1 MCKIKTLW
9 CCFFAL
15 SVVTIRAQETA
26 FDYQLIIES
35 QGQYNNL
42 DEHSVVNPDNQMNI
56 EELTSVTRL
65 YPVLKFRYGQ
75 NDLLATLQ
83 TEGNLSNYNLSG
95 DSVRFSFQELYIRF
109 AYQEKHYITL
119 GKRRLD
125 WGSGMIWNPTN
136 FYVQKDPF
144 RTQNRLEGIFQVA
157 YSYLFSSGALQAYIF
172 PEKRLKDFSYGLKY
186 DYYGTRLDASLSF
199 LQYTR
204 YQQFGYS
211 LSYGGNISTLYAE
224 GVFRN
229 YSKSYR
235 VGKEGELLS
244 PVEDRKKFHSEV
256 VAGFSLNCNAHISLR
271 GEYRFRE
278 DYLNRTGVKQF
289 GAALPAHTLIYDAIS
304 VGKHSLF
311 GSAEWK
317 DLYDQYFIQ
326 VRSFYD
332 PASTQLILSPLLIW
346 KINNFQ
352 VEISA
357 LFYNNA
363 LAVFN
368 YQGSVLL
375 SCHF

>member
-1 MCKIKTLW
+1 MCKINILYF
-9 CCFFAL
+9 CLFML
-15 SVVTIRAQETA
+15 SAVILRAQETG
-26 FDYQLIIES
+26 FDYQLILES

-42 DEHSVVNPDNQMNI
+42 DEHSTVNPDNRMNI

-65 YPVLKFRYGQ
+65 YPLLKFGHEQ
-75 NDLLATLQ
+75 NALSATLQ
-83 TEGNLSNYNLSG
+83 AEGNLSNYNFSG
-95 DSVRFSFQELYIRF
+95 DSVRFSFPELYVRL
-109 AYQEKHYITL
+109 AYQEKHHITL

-144 RTQNRLEGIFQVA
+144 RTQNRLEGIFQAA
-157 YSYLFSSGALQAYIF
+157 YSFLFSNGSLQAYIF
-172 PEKRLKDFSYGLKY
+172 PEKRLKDFNYGLKY
-186 DYYGTRLDASLSF
+186 DYYGTRLDANLSF
-199 LQYTR
+199 LQYAR

-229 YSKSYR
+229 YSKSYK
-235 VGKEGELLS
+235 VGEEGELLP
-244 PVEDRKKFHSEV
+244 PVENRKNFRSEV

-278 DYLNRTGVKQF
+278 DYLNRTEVKQF
-289 GAALPAHTLIYDAIS
+289 ESALPAYTLIYDAIS

-311 GSAEWK
+311 GSVEWK
-317 DLYDQYFIQ
+317 DIYDRYFIQ
-326 VRSFYD
+326 MRSFYD
-332 PASTQLILSPLLIW
+332 PASTQLILSPLFIR

-352 VEISA
+352 IEISA
-357 LFYNNA
+357 MLYNNA
-363 LAVFN
+363 LALFN
-368 YQGSVLL
+368 HQCSILL

>member
-1 MCKIKTLW
+1 MYKIKMLW
-9 CCFFAL
+9 CCLFAL
-15 SVVTIRAQETA
+15 SVVALRAQETA
-26 FDYQLIIES
+26 FDYQLIFES

-42 DEHSVVNPDNQMNI
+42 DKHSVINPDNRMNV
-56 EELTSVTRL
+56 EELTSLTRL
-65 YPVLKFRYGQ
+65 YPVLKFRYAQ
-75 NDLLATLQ
+75 NDLSATLQ
-83 TEGNLSNYNLSG
+83 TEGNLSNYNFSG
-95 DSVRFSFQELYIRF
+95 DSVRFSFQELYVRF
-109 AYQEKHYITL
+109 AYQERHHITL

-157 YSYLFSSGALQAYIF
+157 YSYLFSGGTLQAYLF

-229 YSKSYR
+229 SSKSYR
-235 VGKEGELLS
+235 VGKEGELL
-244 PVEDRKKFHSEV
+244 PPTEDRKKFRTEAV
-256 VAGFSLNCNAHISLR
+256 VGFSLNCNAHISLR

-278 DYLNRTGVKQF
+278 DYLNRTEVKQF
-289 GAALPAHTLIYDAIS
+289 EDALPSHTLIYDAIS

-326 VRSFYD
+326 MRSFYD
-332 PASTQLILSPLLIW
+332 PTSNQLILSPLLIR

-352 VEISA
+352 IELSM
-357 LFYNNA
+357 LFNNNA

-368 YQGSVLL
+368 YQGSIVL

>member
-1 MCKIKTLW
+1 MDKIKILW
-9 CCFFAL
+9 CCLLVL
-15 SVVTIRAQETA
+15 SGFTLRAQETA
-26 FDYQLIIES
+26 FDYQLILES
-35 QGQYNNL
+35 QGQYNHLDKHSAVNL
-42 DEHSVVNPDNQMNI
+42 DNRMNI

-65 YPVLKFRYGQ
+65 YPVLKFSYEQ
-75 NDLLATLQ
+75 NALSATLQ
-83 TEGNLSNYNLSG
+83 TEGNLSNSDFSG
-95 DSVRFSFQELYIRF
+95 DSVRFSFQELYVRF
-109 AYQEKHYITL
+109 AYQEKHHITL

-144 RTQNRLEGIFQVA
+144 RTQNRLEGIFHAA
-157 YSYLFSSGALQAYIF
+157 YSSLFPGGALQAYLF

-211 LSYGGNISTLYAE
+211 LSYGGNRSTLYAE

-235 VGKEGELLS
+235 VGKEGELL
-244 PVEDRKKFHSEV
+244 PPAEDRKRFHSEV

-278 DYLNRTGVKQF
+278 DYLSRTEVKQF
-289 GAALPAHTLIYDAIS
+289 EAALPIHTLIYDAIS

-317 DLYDQYFIQ
+317 DLYDRYFIQ
-326 VRSFYD
+326 ARSFYD
-332 PASTQLILSPLLIW
+332 PVSTQLILSPLLIW

-352 VEISA
+352 VELSA

-368 YQGSVLL
+368 YQGSLLL